1 MSTVHDPST
10 RQTLT
15 VAHMRIYMGVR
26 LVIIQVCRIP
36 LWSCARQSNTVGL
49 ATGLLLHIP
58 GQVFHAT
65 FNPSKK

>member
-10 RQTLT
+10 RRTLT

-26 LVIIQVCRIP
+26 LVIR
-36 LWSCARQSNTVGL
+36 CARQSNTVGL

-58 GQVFHAT
+58 GQVYHAT